1 METAFFDRFTLEL
14 TRDDAFYGCHPGDC
28 SESIEALLTAKY
40 IAEQLSALDPVAI
53 RAELASYGAWDELEL
68 SDPDANLSRILWL
81 ACGQIFDDCQAE
93 QAADEE
99 R

>member
-1 METAFFDRFTLEL
+1 MKTAFFDRFTLEL

-28 SESIEALLTAKY
+28 SESIETLRTAKY
-40 IAEQLSALDPVAI
+40 IAAQLDVLDDAAI
-53 RAELASYGAWDELEL
+53 RDELASYGAWNELEL